1 LSRREKDRGATA
13 SEGKFHFEDWKVTPL
28 DMRREVQVQNKG
40 DGLVQNIGNT
50 LIKVFGSDKLLDALE
65 KEWTYG
71 STDGVCVESVAGG

>member
-1 LSRREKDRGATA
+1 MESK
-13 SEGKFHFEDWKVTPL
+13 PL
-28 DMRREVQVQNKG
+28 QAEFGSPLGGGIRQGGLGGVVQVQNKG

>member
-1 LSRREKDRGATA
+1 MGGLENPKWVRLVIFLNFPCAKTTRT
-13 SEGKFHFEDWKVTPL
+13 
-28 DMRREVQVQNKG
+28 VQVQNKG

>member
-1 LSRREKDRGATA
+1 MQRARVTA
-13 SEGKFHFEDWKVTPL
+13 KQTFDKKCTGELEALELIMSP
-28 DMRREVQVQNKG
+28 VQVQNKG

>member
-1 LSRREKDRGATA
+1 ML
-13 SEGKFHFEDWKVTPL
+13 
-28 DMRREVQVQNKG
+28 VQVQNKG